1 MEKNLKLCVYC
12 GSGPG
17 VNPQYMES
25 ARILGTAMAN
35 AGIGLV
41 YGGGSLGLMGETA
54 RAVLEAGGHV
64 TGIIP
69 EFLIKQEMML
79 EDVQDLVVTTNMHER
94 KMTMFERAD
103 GFVALPGGIG
113 TLEELVEVST
123 WAQLKQHNKPII
135 VANINDYWGPFIQ
148 LLDHMRAEQFIR
160 VGMAVHF
167 DVAKTAEEIV
177 PHFKTSLRRARS
189 QMPGKPIDK
198 FA

>member
-1 MEKNLKLCVYC
+1 MKKIRNLCVYC
-12 GSGPG
+12 GSGEG
-17 VNPQYMES
+17 VDPAHMAA
-25 ARILGTAMAN
+25 ARTLGTAMAK
-35 AGIGLV
+35 ADIGLV

-69 EFLIKQEMML
+69 EFLIKKEMML
-79 EDVQDLVVTTNMHER
+79 ENVQELIVTTNMHER

-123 WAQLKQHNKPII
+123 WAQLKQHDKPII
-135 VANINDYWGPFIQ
+135 VANIEDYWSPFMQ
-148 LLDHMRAEQFIR
+148 LLDHMRAEKFIR
-160 VGMAVHF
+160 VGMSVHF
-167 DVAKTAEEIV
+167 DVVKTAEEILPKFLQALKR
-177 PHFKTSLRRARS
+177 PHKAGTT
-189 QMPGKPIDK
+189 KPIDK

>member
-1 MEKNLKLCVYC
+1 MDKIRKLCVYC

-17 VNPQYMES
+17 MNPDYS
-25 ARILGTAMAN
+25 AAAKTLGTAMAKAN
-35 AGIGLV
+35 IGLV

-79 EDVQDLVVTTNMHER
+79 EDVQELIVTTNMHER
-94 KMTMFERAD
+94 KMAMFEKAD

-123 WAQLKQHNKPII
+123 WAQLKQHSKPIL
-135 VANINDYWGPFIQ
+135 VANINDYWSPFIQ
-148 LLDHMRAEQFIR
+148 LLDHMRSEQFIR

-167 DVAKTAEEIV
+167 DVVKTAQDII
-177 PHFKTSLRRARS
+177 PQFKIRLRQKAG
-189 QMPGKPIDK
+189 PTTGKPIDK

>member
-17 VNPQYMES
+17 VNPQYMAA
-25 ARILGTAMAN
+25 ARTLGTAMAKAN
-35 AGIGLV
+35 IGLV

-123 WAQLKQHNKPII
+123 WAQLKQHSKPII
-135 VANINDYWGPFIQ
+135 VANINDYWAPFIQ
-148 LLDHMRAEQFIR
+148 LLDHMRTEQFIR

-167 DVAKTAEEIV
+167 EVAKTAEEIV

-189 QMPGKPIDK
+189 QVPGKPIDK